1 MSLTGTAAA
10 PATVKSGSAKAPN
23 RLSVMQ
29 LSIFAAPGI
38 AIAMTHAAG
47 SSILPTIYSKETAL
61 DLVQIGTIIFLAKI
75 LDAFSDPLMGFISD
89 QTRGRFGRRKP
100 WIFIGTILLAVCIV
114 MLFRVPKDATLM
126 YFAVWYIVTYQAWT
140 LVEIPY
146 RAWSIE
152 LTRDYHERSRIA
164 TYVAMTWAIGGL
176 MFLALSKLPFAPT
189 TAMDGVYLRWV
200 MWIILG
206 LLAIS
211 VPLMLYWTP
220 QGPPVE
226 TRRGNVLGAI
236 RAIRANKP
244 LWIFVSVFVLG
255 GFAGGI
261 ISSLVLLYT
270 SSILKLTGAQFT
282 TIMIAYAG
290 LSFLATPLTLYA
302 VRLFDKHIVWATGWL
317 LSALILPA
325 IAFIEPGPNAF
336 WPFFAI
342 IAFRGVVAAVDN
354 AIPVAVLGDV
364 VDYDVLK
371 TGVDRTA
378 NYVAF
383 LTLILKFNLA
393 IGGAIG
399 FVILGLAGFDP
410 KAETNSPAAR
420 DAFVAIYCFAPTIF
434 YAFACYM
441 LYQFPIT
448 SRRHAIIKKRIE
460 QRIARREA
468 ALAK

>member
-1 MSLTGTAAA
+1 MNG
-10 PATVKSGSAKAPN
+10 VAKAQD
-23 RLSVMQ
+23 RLSIGT
-29 LSIFAAPGI
+29 LSIFAFPGI

-47 SSILPTIYSKETAL
+47 SSILPTIYSKETTL
-61 DLVQIGTIIFLAKI
+61 DLVQIGTIIFIAKI
-75 LDAFSDPLMGFISD
+75 LDAISDPIMGFISD

-100 WIFIGTILLAVCIV
+100 WIFIGSILLAVCVV

-126 YFAVWYIVTYQAWT
+126 YFAIWYVVTYQAWT

-176 MFLALSKLPFAPT
+176 MFLALSKLPFAPSN
-189 TAMDGVYLRWV
+189 AMDGEYMRWV

-206 LLAIS
+206 LLAVS

-226 TRRGNVLGAI
+226 IKRGNLFGAI
-236 RAIRANKP
+236 RSIRSNTP
-244 LWIFVSVFVLG
+244 LWIFVAVFVLG

-270 SSILKLTGAQFT
+270 SSILQLTGSQFT
-282 TIMIAYAG
+282 TIMIVYAG

-302 VRLFDKHIVWATGWL
+302 VRIFDKHIVWATGWL
-317 LSALILPA
+317 IAALVLPA

-336 WPFFAI
+336 WPFLII
-342 IAFRGVVAAVDN
+342 IAIRGIVGAVDN
-354 AIPVAVLGDV
+354 ALPVAVLGDV

-410 KAETNSPAAR
+410 KAETNSPEAR
-420 DAFVAIYCFAPTIF
+420 DTFVFIYCFAPTFF
-434 YAFACYM
+434 YAFACFM

-448 SRRHAIIKKRIE
+448 SKRHAIIRKRIE
-460 QRIARREA
+460 QRVARQNRNA